1 MFKAS
6 VFVTLKPGVND
17 PQGQTILGGLR
28 QLGFE
33 TVTDLRAGKY
43 FVITLDEGSED
54 AAAKKVDGMCDKL
67 LANGVIEEYRIELEK
82 AG

>member
-28 QLGFE
+28 QLGFD
-33 TVTDLRAGKY
+33 TVTDVRAGKY
-43 FVITLDEGSED
+43 FVITLDEASED

-67 LANGVIEEYRIELEK
+67 LANGVIEEYRIELED